1 VKNAQAPGARS
12 TRRSLTALVGA
23 ATLVLALAACSAPS
37 GDGAP
42 TDDAARSASPTPTS
56 TASTSATSTLEGT
69 ITVFAAAS
77 LTQTF
82 TEIASDF
89 EEANPGVT
97 VELNFAGSSDL
108 VTQITEGA
116 PADVFASADLRNYTK
131 LAEAG
136 LTAGDAVNFATN
148 TLTIAVP
155 ARNPAE
161 IGNLSDLADAD
172 VKTVICAPQVPC
184 GAATVTVTEAAGITL
199 TPVSEESSVTDV
211 LGKVTSGEADAGL
224 VYVTDVLAAGDEVEA
239 IEFPESS
246 SAVNTYPIVAVADSG
261 ADAAANTSAIAQA
274 FIQYVTGT
282 AGLGVLAEA
291 GFGPPE

>member
-23 ATLVLALAACSAPS
+23 ATLVLALAACSAP
-37 GDGAP
+37 

-56 TASTSATSTLEGT
+56 TASTSAASTLEGT

-184 GAATVTVTEAAGITL
+184 GAATVTVTEAAGIVL

-211 LGKVTSGEADAGL
+211 LGKVSSGEADAGL

>member
-1 VKNAQAPGARS
+1 MNFLPPKVASSK
-12 TRRSLTALVGA
+12 RRSLAALLGA
-23 ATLVLALAACSAPS
+23 AILVLGLAACSAPS
-37 GDGAP
+37 GDAAS

-184 GAATVTVTEAAGITL
+184 GAATVTVTEAAGIVL

-211 LGKVTSGEADAGL
+211 LGKVSSGEADAGL

>member
-1 VKNAQAPGARS
+1 VKTPLPTSGQTSARPR
-12 TRRSLTALVGA
+12 RRSLTALLGA
-23 ATLVLALAACSAPS
+23 ATLMVTLAACSAPA
-37 GDGAP
+37 DNAP
-42 TDDAARSASPTPTS
+42 ADDTARTESAAPSSS
-56 TASTSATSTLEGT
+56 TSTLAGS

-77 LTQTF
+77 LTSTF
-82 TEIASDF
+82 TDIAEDF
-89 EEANPGVT
+89 EEENPDVT
-97 VELNFAGSSDL
+97 VQLNFAGSSDL

-116 PADVFASADLRNYTK
+116 PADVFASADLRNYTT

-161 IGNLSDLADAD
+161 IGNLSDLADPD
-172 VKTVICAPQVPC
+172 VRTVICAPQVPC
-184 GAATVTVTEAAGITL
+184 GAATVTVTQAAGVTL

-211 LGKVTSGEADAGL
+211 LGKVSSGEADAGI
-224 VYVTDVLAAGDEVEA
+224 VYVTDVLAAGDGVEA
-239 IEFPESS
+239 VEIPEAS

-261 ADAAANTSAIAQA
+261 PDADAGTSAIAQA